1 MTMIGSTDVLSAL
14 LIGLLTSSHCLAMC
28 GGISGALGMAA
39 AAQRHLLLLLFNIG
53 RIACYSV
60 LGFFL
65 GSLTGILDGP
75 MGYWTFGLRLLAG
88 LMLIAI
94 AGYIGQWWMG
104 LSRLEALGQRL
115 WRHVSL
121 LAQRLMPVSS
131 PQQAL
136 AIGVLWG
143 LLPCGLIYSTL
154 VWASAQAGSP
164 AGTAVLMA
172 GFGVGTLPAM
182 LGAGLLGRQ
191 GRVFLTRRSVRL
203 WASALLFAY
212 GLWTIAGGAMALQHA
227 GHDASLK
234 HAPSDTTH
242 GAH

>member
-1 MTMIGSTDVLSAL
+1 MTIGSPDVFSAI
-14 LIGLLTSSHCLAMC
+14 LIGLLASTHCLAMC

-39 AAQRHLLLLLFNIG
+39 AAQRHLLVLLFSIG

-60 LGFFL
+60 LGLLVGGLISAL
-65 GSLTGILDGP
+65 GSGT
-75 MGYWTFGLRLLAG
+75 GYWVFALRLLAG

-104 LSRLEALGQRL
+104 LKRLEAIGQHV
-115 WRHVSL
+115 WRRVSP
-121 LAQRLMPVSS
+121 LAQRLMPVTS

-136 AIGVLWG
+136 AIGMLWG

-154 VWASAQAGSP
+154 LWASAQAGSP

-182 LGAGLLGRQ
+182 LSVGLLGQQ
-191 GRVFLTRRSVRL
+191 GRALLSRRAVRL
-203 WASALLFAY
+203 GASVLLLAY
-212 GLWTIAGGAMALQHA
+212 GVWTIAGGAMALQHVGQSDRA
-227 GHDASLK
+227 HEV
-234 HAPSDTTH
+234 HAPLH
-242 GAH
+242 

>member
-1 MTMIGSTDVLSAL
+1 MTIGSPDVFSAI
-14 LIGLLTSSHCLAMC
+14 LIGLLASTHCLAMC

-39 AAQRHLLLLLFNIG
+39 AAQRHLLVLLFSIG

-60 LGFFL
+60 LGLLVGGLISAL
-65 GSLTGILDGP
+65 GSGT
-75 MGYWTFGLRLLAG
+75 GYWVFALRLLAG

-104 LSRLEALGQRL
+104 LKRLEAIGQHV
-115 WRHVSL
+115 WRRVSP
-121 LAQRLMPVSS
+121 LAQRLMPVTS

-136 AIGVLWG
+136 AIGMLWG

-154 VWASAQAGSP
+154 LWASAQAGSP

-182 LGAGLLGRQ
+182 LGVGLLGQQ
-191 GRVFLTRRSVRL
+191 GQALLSRRAVRL
-203 WASALLFAY
+203 GASALLLAY
-212 GLWTIAGGAMALQHA
+212 GVWTIAGGAMALQHA
-227 GHDASLK
+227 GQSGAAHDA
-234 HAPSDTTH
+234 HAPSH
-242 GAH
+242 